1 MATQSED
8 PLASPS
14 HQAPSAEDSITSMPV
29 KCGSVC
35 GVLYLD
41 KIRVTGNKGSLK
53 CILSNS
59 VWYSPMEF
67 ESLGGKTKSK
77 CWRRSILH
85 ENVQLGIFLS
95 SIGIHPDK
103 ASSPTPGIPGSLDSR
118 KSGQLIDTALAFIK
132 AYRLK
137 GDTMGMK
144 LAVLSTFDSS
154 SLATAHKSL
163 WDNCGDDLK
172 QLGLSYHLRR
182 GSEKRQAADMLFTDI
197 ITAFDKLDSVEKL
210 PAIFCEANELDSPV
224 LPLIL
229 YQ

>member
-118 KSGQLIDTALAFIK
+118 KTQ
-132 AYRLK
+132 R
-137 GDTMGMK
+137 
-144 LAVLSTFDSS
+144 
-154 SLATAHKSL
+154 
-163 WDNCGDDLK
+163 
-172 QLGLSYHLRR
+172 
-182 GSEKRQAADMLFTDI
+182 
-197 ITAFDKLDSVEKL
+197 
-210 PAIFCEANELDSPV
+210 
-224 LPLIL
+224 
-229 YQ
+229 